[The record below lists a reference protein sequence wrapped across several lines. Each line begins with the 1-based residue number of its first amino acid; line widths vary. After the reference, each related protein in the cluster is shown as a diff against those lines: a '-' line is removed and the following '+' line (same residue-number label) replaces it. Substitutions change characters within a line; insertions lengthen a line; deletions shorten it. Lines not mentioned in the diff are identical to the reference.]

1 MTQRTD
7 KIQLDGFTKDEST
20 GFVVLN
26 AKPTRAGIFE
36 YRNPDGSVRKELR
49 HPDEVFNADSMN
61 SLKNKPFTDLHPM
74 SGRVNTLNSKSLMVG
89 IQSGDVTKTDDDFI
103 ETKITVSDANQIS
116 KIESGE
122 QLELSCGYDVDV
134 VEQSGEYKGEHYDAI
149 QTNIRYNHIASVPKG
164 RAGAKARIYCD
175 SADDAATLDFE
186 IKLDEEEKMTTKT
199 LLALSVAAACIGTG
213 TTAFKSD
220 AITFKVDAEDES
232 NFAPLLKRDADLVAY
247 ATELQ
252 SKLDAAQGTIDEL
265 QTKADKTMSAEDL
278 NKLAG
283 ERADVLGV
291 ASHVG
296 LKDFEKLDNTG
307 IKKAVVEAK
316 NDGVKLDDKSDDY
329 VSARFDAITEQIKA
343 DTKGFKSLALLAA
356 VAAPEAPTKKK
367 VEDADDGDD
376 LSARDKYRKD
386 TKDMYKET
394 LNPSA

>member
-1 MTQRTD
+1 MAQRTD
-7 KIQLDGFTKDEST
+7 KIQLDGFTRDEST
-20 GFVVLN
+20 GFIVLN
-26 AKPTRAGIFE
+26 AKPTRAGIFT
-36 YRNPDGSVRKELR
+36 YRNADGSERKELR
-49 HPDEVFNADSMN
+49 HPDEVFKADSMK
-61 SLKNKPFTDLHPM
+61 SLQNKPFTDLHPM
-74 SGRVNTLNSKSLMVG
+74 SGKVTTNNSKSLMVG
-89 IQSGDVTKTDDDFI
+89 LQTGEVTKTDDDFI
-103 ETKITVSDANQIS
+103 QTKITVTDADMIS

-122 QLELSCGYDVDV
+122 QLELSCGYDVNVID
-134 VEQSGEYKGEHYDAI
+134 ESGVYNGEHYDAI
-149 QTNIRYNHIASVPKG
+149 QKNIKYNHIASVPKG

-213 TTAFKSD
+213 ATAFKSD
-220 AITFKVDAEDES
+220 AITFKVDSEDES
-232 NFAPLLKRDADLVAY
+232 KFQPLLKRDADLVAY

-265 QTKADKTMSAEDL
+265 KTKADKTMSAEDL
-278 NKLAG
+278 NELAG

-291 ASHVG
+291 AAHIG
-296 LKDFEKLDNTG
+296 LKDFESLDNNG

-356 VAAPEAPTKKK
+356 VAAPESATK
-367 VEDADDGDD
+367 EDAEHKDGEKKD
-376 LSARDKYRKD
+376 ARETYLDD
-386 TKDMYKET
+386 TKDMHKDT
-394 LNPSA
+394 LKPAA